1 MEEEEEVMVLVNG
14 KEIALDAVTEE
25 HQEQMSKEV
34 SAPLPNPNPS
44 QSLPSSLLVHPV
56 SLPPFLSLHHCLL
69 APNAVHA
76 GADPLEKIKQEDEA
90 YQLKLQEYE

>member
-34 SAPLPNPNPS
+34 SLSPFSL
-44 QSLPSSLLVHPV
+44 SLPSPPLVHPP
-56 SLPPFLSLHHCLL
+56 SLPPSRSPSSL
-69 APNAVHA
+69 APCIIA
-76 GADPLEKIKQEDEA
+76 GLLRMPYMLVLIHLKNKTGVRVISVEA
-90 YQLKLQEYE
+90 AGV

>member
-34 SAPLPNPNPS
+34 SL
-44 QSLPSSLLVHPV
+44 
-56 SLPPFLSLHHCLL
+56 SLPPPHPPRSLSISPFFPPRPPSLPPPLPFSLL
-69 APNAVHA
+69 SGPHAVHA
-76 GADPLEKIKQEDEA
+76 GSDPF
-90 YQLKLQEYE
+90 